1 MGVKIA
7 EILKQQQE
15 QPTISLLIQNQLFST
30 QVLAEIST
38 TSILSLDKNNNFKLI
53 NNLITLKKNF
63 MPE

>member
-38 TSILSLDKNNNFKLI
+38 TSILPFYKNNSFKLI